1 MSPET
6 AEHLINSG
14 QVQLQPGWT
23 MAEVRQRL
31 NTVHQRGYAV
41 NLQETF
47 DDEIGIAAPV
57 YVHRVKV
64 VALVLVA
71 APAYRVD
78 GNTTVRLIGQWL
90 ATAATIATRM
100 GGRDTD

>member
-57 YVHRVKV
+57 YDHRDKV
-64 VALVLVA
+64 VAVVLVA

-78 GNTTVRLIGQWL
+78 DNTTATLIEQCL
-90 ATAATIATRM
+90 ATAATISTRM
-100 GGRDTD
+100 GRPDTD